1 MCNLYSIKLVVSEER
16 FFDVLLGS
24 YVKLSRD
31 HQDNQLPQTFVFFLL
46 FQAIVYFI

>member
-31 HQDNQLPQTFVFFLL
+31 HQDNQLPQTFGFFLL